1 MTLSGGNVLRERCVA
16 RRAKRVFISV
26 ALATTLFCTAASA
39 RDLPDAIPPQPL
51 ADALEAFA
59 AASGYQL
66 VYRTDLAAGSAS
78 RGSDAH
84 LPALDALEQLL
95 RGTGLAFNF
104 VNDHTIAIIK
114 SPPDSPKPPPARPLN
129 QAPPGDRD
137 SGGNLKA
144 KEGVLARLAA
154 LFQGCTSAQGA
165 PGCDGR
171 PSGEVQAARGEPS
184 MAEII
189 VTGTRQGAMQAAE
202 SPVPIQIISRNALQL
217 AASGA
222 DLMSTLAQLI
232 PSMTMQAYG
241 VDMAAQTLQAKLRGL
256 NPNHVLVLI
265 DGKRRHTTANI
276 AVAAGSAYQGGAGV
290 DLNFIPLDA
299 IDHIEVLTEGAA
311 AQYGTDAIAGVINII
326 TRKGYRGGGLVG
338 TYGSYDGGGGES
350 GDVSGNLGFE
360 PSDAGYLNVTGEV
373 RSHGRSN
380 QGGIDERVI
389 NPTNLGA
396 YPGSNMPSL
405 PGYPYI
411 NMIEG
416 DAEIHTALASIKAGW
431 EMASGTQL
439 YLFATYGDKRAASY
453 ENYRLPT
460 KLHYTDPVTGITR
473 YPYPL
478 GFNPQE
484 ATREQDFSL
493 TGGAKGATAGW
504 RWDVSTVYGRDRLE
518 LYTRDSANAGIYNSS
533 GSATPSTYY
542 DGTLQMTQWT
552 TTIDVDRDFDAGLA
566 APLNVAFGGEYRRET
581 YSIGEGIPASYEL
594 GGAQSYPGFSPADAG
609 SNNRQNVAAYS
620 DLSGKL
626 LDRLSLDAAG
636 RFEHYSDF
644 GSATV
649 FKLAGRWD
657 ASPAFA
663 IRGTLSDGFRAPTMA
678 EEFYSSTTVTPT
690 TAFVQMP
697 PNSTGGKLLG
707 LGNGLQ
713 PEKSV
718 NSSLGLVFRPSARLN
733 MSLDL
738 YQISISSRI
747 VGSGHLVGSSYGVV
761 VAPNIIDAIVANGNQ
776 LDPDVM
782 ARGVTGINMFTNGI
796 NTRTRG
802 SDLTLALPMELSLGR
817 LTYSIGA
824 TYNDTAIT
832 RVRATPPQLGS
843 TPLFDA
849 TAISDLT
856 TANPKYIV
864 NLGALAQ
871 FGDVT
876 LNLVEKIYG
885 PSSEYENDDGDN
897 PTGLLQYFRTR
908 MGITPITNVDLSY
921 QWTPRLKVTLGAN
934 NLFNRFPPTLN
945 ATLLAHVN
953 SFDYGDNLG
962 VQHYPSFSPFG
973 INGGYYFAK
982 ASLQF

>member
-1 MTLSGGNVLRERCVA
+1 M
-16 RRAKRVFISV
+16 
-26 ALATTLFCTAASA
+26 
-39 RDLPDAIPPQPL
+39 

-66 VYRTDLAAGSAS
+66 VYRTDLAAGSVS

-84 LPALDALEQLL
+84 LPALDALTQLL
-95 RGTGLAFNF
+95 HGTGLAFNF

-114 SPPDSPKPPPARPLN
+114 SPPDSPKPRPSAQPMN
-129 QAPPGDRD
+129 QAANT
-137 SGGNLKA
+137 GGKLKP
-144 KEGVLARLAA
+144 KESVLARLVA
-154 LFQGCTSAQGA
+154 LFQGCRAAQTA
-165 PGCDGR
+165 AGCDGR
-171 PSGEVQAARGEPS
+171 PGAGVQSEHAEPS

-189 VTGTRQGAMQAAE
+189 VTGTRQGGMQAAE
-202 SPVPIQIISRNALQL
+202 SPVPIQIISRDALQL
-217 AASGA
+217 VAAGS

-290 DLNFIPLDA
+290 DLNFIPIDA

-326 TRKGYRGGGLVG
+326 TKKSYRGAGIAG
-338 TYGSYDGGGGES
+338 TYGSYDGGGGET

-360 PSDAGYLNVTGEV
+360 PSSSGYLNVTGEV

-389 NPTNLGA
+389 NPTNLGV
-396 YPGSNMPSL
+396 YPGSNMPGV

-416 DAEIHTALASIKAGW
+416 DAEIRTALASIKAGW
-431 EMASGTQL
+431 ETASGTEL
-439 YLFATYGDKRAASY
+439 YAFATYGDKRAASY

-460 KLHYTDPVTGITR
+460 KLHYTDPVTGITH

-493 TGGAKGATAGW
+493 TAGAKGATSVW
-504 RWDVSTVYGRDRLE
+504 RWDLSTVYGRDRLE
-518 LYTRDSANAGIYNSS
+518 LYTRDSANAGIYNSTGRS
-533 GSATPSTYY
+533 TPSTYY

-566 APLNVAFGGEYRRET
+566 APLNAAFGGEYRRET
-581 YSIGEGIPASYEL
+581 YSIGGGIPASYEL

-609 SNNRQNVAAYS
+609 SNGRRNVAAYV

-626 LDRLSLDAAG
+626 LDRMSLDAAG

-649 FKLAGRWD
+649 FKFAGRWD
-657 ASPAFA
+657 ASPVFA

-697 PNSTGGKLLG
+697 PNSPGGKLLG
-707 LGNGLQ
+707 LGNGLR

-718 NSSLGLVFRPSARLN
+718 NSSLGIVFRPSASLN

-747 VGSGHLVGSSYGVV
+747 VGSGHLVGSSGGAV

-782 ARGVTGINMFTNGI
+782 AKGVTGINVFTNGI

-802 SDLTLALPMELSLGR
+802 GDLTLALPVEWDLGR
-817 LTYSIGA
+817 VTYSIGA
-824 TYNDTAIT
+824 TYNDTVIT

-849 TAISDLT
+849 TAVSDLT

-864 NLGALAQ
+864 NLGALGQ
-871 FGDVT
+871 FGKLT
-876 LNLVEKIYG
+876 FNLVEKIYG

-908 MGITPITNVDLSY
+908 MGVTPITNVDLSY
-921 QWTPRLKVTLGAN
+921 QWTPGLKVTIGAN

>member
-1 MTLSGGNVLRERCVA
+1 LRERRVA
-16 RRAKRVFISV
+16 RQAKRVLISG
-26 ALATTLFCTAASA
+26 ALALTLFCTAAYA
-39 RDLPDAIPPQPL
+39 HELPDAIPPQPL

-59 AASGYQL
+59 TASGFQL
-66 VYRTDLAAGSAS
+66 VYRADLAAGSIS
-78 RGSDAH
+78 KGSDAH
-84 LPALDALEQLL
+84 VPALDALKQLL
-95 RGTGLAFNF
+95 RGTGLTFNF

-114 SPPDSPKPPPARPLN
+114 APPDSSKPPARPLN
-129 QAPPGDRD
+129 QPPSDDRNAE
-137 SGGNLKA
+137 GKPKP
-144 KEGVLARLAA
+144 KEGLLARLAA
-154 LFQGCTSAQGA
+154 LFQGCRSAQAGA
-165 PGCDGR
+165 GCDGR
-171 PSGEVQAARGEPS
+171 PGAEAEQVRADAP

-189 VTGTRQGAMQAAE
+189 VTGTRQGGMQAAE
-202 SPVPIQIISRNALQL
+202 SPVPIQIISGDALQ
-217 AASGA
+217 AAAAGP

-290 DLNFIPLDA
+290 DLNFIPIDA

-326 TRKGYRGGGLVG
+326 TKKAYRGGRIAGM
-338 TYGSYDGGGGES
+338 YGSYDGGGGET
-350 GDVSGNLGFE
+350 GDLSGNLGFE
-360 PSDAGYLNVTGEV
+360 PSSAGYLNVTGEV
-373 RSHGRSN
+373 RGRGRSN

-389 NPTNLGA
+389 NPTNLST
-396 YPGSNMPSL
+396 YPGSNMPRV

-411 NMIEG
+411 TMIEG
-416 DAEIHTALASIKAGW
+416 DAQIHTALASIKAGW
-431 EMASGTQL
+431 EMASGTEL
-439 YLFATYGDKRAASY
+439 YAFATYGDKRAASY

-460 KLHYTDPVTGITR
+460 KLHYTDPVTGITS

-493 TGGAKGATAGW
+493 TGGAKGAASGW
-504 RWDVSTVYGRDRLE
+504 HWDLSTVYGRDRLE
-518 LYTRDSANAGIYNSS
+518 LYTRDSANAGIYNST
-533 GSATPSTYY
+533 GRATPSTYF

-566 APLNVAFGGEYRRET
+566 APLNTAFGMEYRRET
-581 YSIGEGIPASYEL
+581 YRIGAGIPVSYEL
-594 GGAQSYPGFSPADAG
+594 GGGQSYPGFSPADAG
-609 SNNRQNVAAYS
+609 SNDRQNVAAYV
-620 DLSGKL
+620 DLSGKPV
-626 LDRLSLDAAG
+626 DRLGLDAAG

-663 IRGTLSDGFRAPTMA
+663 IRGTVSDGFRAPTMA

-690 TAFVQMP
+690 TAYVQMP
-697 PNSTGGKLLG
+697 PNSAGGKLLG

-718 NSSLGLVFRPSARLN
+718 NLSLGIVYRPIASMS

-747 VGSGHLVGSSYGVV
+747 VGSGHLVGSSGGVV

-782 ARGVTGINMFTNGI
+782 AKGVTGINVFTNGI
-796 NTRTRG
+796 DTRTRG
-802 SDLTLALPMELSLGR
+802 ADLTLALPVDWGLGR
-817 LTYSIGA
+817 LNYSIGA
-824 TYNDTAIT
+824 TYNDTAVT
-832 RVRATPPQLGS
+832 RVRATPPELGS

-864 NLGALAQ
+864 NLGALCQ
-871 FGDVT
+871 FGNVT
-876 LNLVEKIYG
+876 FNLVEKIYG

-908 MGITPITNVDLSY
+908 MGVTPITNVDLSY
-921 QWTPRLKVTLGAN
+921 QWTPRLKLTIGAN

-945 ATLLAHVN
+945 AALLAHVN

-973 INGGYYFAK
+973 INGGYYFAR